1 VRPVSPLSL
10 DPAALKAAGERAR
23 LKQASEAFEA
33 LLVQSLLKSMTEAQ
47 LEQGFFGDGPGA
59 STYQAVFQEQLAERL
74 AEGSPF
80 GIARMIEE
88 QWAGRVDAALSAE
101 EALRKAAEVRARE
114 AYGAAVESAGGAM
127 RNAPVLPA
135 GQPVPS
141 TPSAAPSSPA
151 RPVPPGAGATTAPAS
166 RPPDDPAPHPPE
178 NHDIHRTSASISSPF
193 GWRKD
198 PFDGSLRFHHGVDLP
213 APEGTAVL
221 AVAPG
226 EVVSAE
232 RRPGFG
238 LEVLVRHAEGWI
250 TRYAHLS
257 GTDVRPGQKVERGAL
272 LGKVG
277 STGRSTGPHLH
288 FEAAREGRAVNP
300 AVAAPGSLRA
310 QVLRQRAD
318 KT

>member
-1 VRPVSPLSL
+1 VRPVAPVSVE
-10 DPAALKAAGERAR
+10 PAALKAAGERAS
-23 LKQASEAFEA
+23 LKHAAEAFEA

-47 LEQGFFGDGPGA
+47 LEEGFFGDGPGA

-88 QWAGRVDAALSAE
+88 QWAGRVDAAQSAGA
-101 EALRKAAEVRARE
+101 ALRKAAEVRARE

-127 RNAPVLPA
+127 RNAPVLPVE
-135 GQPVPS
+135 QPVPS
-141 TPSAAPSSPA
+141 TPSAAPISPA
-151 RPVPPGAGATTAPAS
+151 RPVPAGAGATTAPAPQ
-166 RPPDDPAPHPPE
+166 PPSDSAPHRPE
-178 NHDIHRTSASISSPF
+178 SRNIHRTSASVSSPY
-193 GWRKD
+193 GWRTD

-238 LEVLVRHAEGWI
+238 LEVLVRHAEGWL

-257 GTDVRPGQKVERGAL
+257 GADVRPGQKVARGAL

-288 FEAAREGRAVNP
+288 FEAAREGRAVDP
-300 AVAAPGSLRA
+300 GVAAPGSLRA
-310 QVLRQRAD
+310 QVLRHGAD
-318 KT
+318 EI

>member
-1 VRPVSPLSL
+1 MRPVSPLSL

-47 LEQGFFGDGPGA
+47 LEEGFFGEGPGA

-88 QWAGRVDAALSAE
+88 QWAGRVDAAQSAE
-101 EALRKAAEVRARE
+101 AALRKAAEVRARE

-127 RNAPVLPA
+127 RNAAVLPEE
-135 GQPVPS
+135 QPVPS
-141 TPSAAPSSPA
+141 APSEAPTTPA
-151 RPVPPGAGATTAPAS
+151 RPVPAAASPTTAPA
-166 RPPDDPAPHPPE
+166 PPPATESAPHSPE
-178 NHDIHRTSASISSPF
+178 NRNIHRTSASVSSPF
-193 GWRKD
+193 GWRRD

-213 APEGTAVL
+213 APEGTAVV

-257 GTDVRPGQKVERGAL
+257 GADVRPGQKVERGAL

-277 STGRSTGPHLH
+277 SSGRSTGPHLH
-288 FEAAREGRAVNP
+288 FEAAREGRAVDP
-300 AVAAPGSLRA
+300 GLAAPGSLRA
-310 QVLRQRAD
+310 QVLRHRAD
-318 KT
+318 EI